1 MPHPDASA
9 EAEIPPVLVLSSG
22 RCGSTLVSE
31 MLNRHPGILSLSE
44 VFATL
49 GPEALARQN
58 PTGEQ
63 LWRVFSRQSAGLAA
77 ILGSGEMVDEGL
89 YPVDDPKARFSMRTV
104 PPVMTVALPHLTPD
118 YEALY
123 DELEAF
129 VRPRP
134 RRPLAEQFRA
144 IFGFL
149 RKRLGKRVWV
159 ERSGGSLM
167 LAHRLIKLFPEARVI
182 HVHRD
187 GRDVALSMANH
198 HNFRVL
204 VGALKKCRAFGLDPQ
219 APFRKD
225 RGGMADVW
233 FQNLFFR
240 LFDARKLADSV
251 ENTDLARYWSDIVE
265 IGADAFD
272 ALPPDRLLTVA
283 FAELAEDPRTVMDGL
298 IRFIDPSLAN
308 ETWLETVSAMIRP
321 TRSKAAALPAT
332 EFEALGRACAPGLA
346 RLGYT
351 L

>member
-1 MPHPDASA
+1 MTHPPAPV
-9 EAEIPPVLVLSSG
+9 ETEIPPVLVLSTG

-31 MLNRHPGILSLSE
+31 MLNRHPDILSLSE

-49 GPEALARQN
+49 GPEALAR
-58 PTGEQ
+58 PAPSGEQ

-77 ILGSGEMVDEGL
+77 ILRSGEMVDEGL
-89 YPVDDPKARFSMRTV
+89 YPVDDPAARFSIRTV

-129 VRPRP
+129 VRPLP
-134 RRPLAEQFRA
+134 PRPLANQFRA

-149 RKRLGKRVWV
+149 RKRLGKRVWI

-167 LAHRLIKLFPEARVI
+167 LAHRLLRLFPEARVI

-187 GRDVALSMANH
+187 GRDVALSMAKH

-204 VGALKKCRAFGLDPQ
+204 VGALKRCRAFGLDPQ

-251 ENTDLARYWSDIVE
+251 EDTDLARYWSDIVE
-265 IGADAFD
+265 IGMDAFD
-272 ALPPDRLLTVA
+272 SLPSDRLLSVA
-283 FAELAEDPRTVMDGL
+283 FADLAEAPRTVMGGL
-298 IRFIDPSLAN
+298 VRFIDPSLAN
-308 ETWLETVSAMIRP
+308 ETWLEEVSGMIRP
-321 TRSKAAALPAT
+321 TRSKAASLPRAA
-332 EFEALGRACAPGLA
+332 FEALGAAGAPGLA